1 MDCIYNSGGLC
12 YRDHEHIEECT
23 YAGNEEDCENAEEG

>member
-12 YRDHEHIEECT
+12 YRDLGDVKECE
-23 YAGNEEDCENAEEG
+23 YAGNEAECENAEED